1 VEKGVDIFLQAA
13 ARVLAQ
19 CPDAKFVVAGDGP
32 DRAGLD
38 ALIDK
43 LGIRE
48 PVRLLGRCN
57 DMPALYA
64 SLDIMV
70 SASRREGLPIAILE
84 GMASRLPLVATTVGE
99 VPTVIQDGRTGML
112 VPVEEPDLLA
122 AAILELLRDSAKREQ
137 FGSAARQ
144 LVEDDFSAERMTA
157 DYLRVYE
164 EAAR

>member
-1 VEKGVDIFLQAA
+1 M
-13 ARVLAQ
+13 
-19 CPDAKFVVAGDGP
+19 
-32 DRAGLD
+32 
-38 ALIDK
+38 
-43 LGIRE
+43 
-48 PVRLLGRCN
+48 LGRCD